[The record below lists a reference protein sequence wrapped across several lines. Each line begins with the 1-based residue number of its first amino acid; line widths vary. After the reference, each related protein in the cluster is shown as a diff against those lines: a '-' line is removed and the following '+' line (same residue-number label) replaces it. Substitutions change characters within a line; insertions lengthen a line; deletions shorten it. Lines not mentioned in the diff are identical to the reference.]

1 MKSLIFCFHFLRKNL
16 ISVLLSFLILTFTFF
31 YLITLLSKV
40 QYKLYVRDII
50 AASALEDALYA
61 MPFNSDGA
69 SAEQLQEQIARMDGV
84 SGILTFRT
92 FLNDF
97 LNGNGRYPV
106 NVFSYSDGMI
116 EHFRQ
121 NVKKGRWLD
130 GGADSLEA
138 VIGGTVWSGVRVGD
152 LVTLDNGLTCR
163 VVGILSDTAV
173 FPSFSRYSNAVCPA
187 DYLFKA
193 TDNVLFLNERALG
206 DAQLTKYEEPFL
218 SRNFFV
224 EFREDTSPSERDAV
238 VRELRNAGMVW
249 TFQEIERDS
258 EKELTDWI
266 RLQFPLPLF
275 LLLIA
280 TVNMVSICVVMLH
293 RSLPDLSKF
302 YLLGCTRRYAAVHL
316 TAGMGILFS
325 LPAALNILFAL
336 LRPHFIRWQFN
347 GRTYDYL
354 IDIRCLIPVAAHMA
368 FLLLIVG
375 LLNWFSFRTYSPF
388 DFYRRNL

>member
-1 MKSLIFCFHFLRKNL
+1 MKSLTFCFHFLRKNL
-16 ISVLLSFLILTFTFF
+16 ISVLLSLLILTFTFF
-31 YLITLLSKV
+31 YLITLLGKV
-40 QYKLYVRDII
+40 QYKLYVRDIM
-50 AASALEDALYA
+50 AESGLEDALYA
-61 MPFNSDGA
+61 MPFNGEGA

-84 SGILTFRT
+84 SGILTFRS
-92 FLNDF
+92 F
-97 LNGNGRYPV
+97 LNGNGKYPV
-106 NVFSYSDGMI
+106 NVFCYSDGMI
-116 EHFRQ
+116 GHFRQ

-130 GGADSLEA
+130 CGADSLEA
-138 VIGGTVWSGVRVGD
+138 VIGGAVWPGVRVGD

-163 VVGILSDTAV
+163 VVGILPDTAV
-173 FPSFSRYSNAVCPA
+173 YPSFSRYSNTVCPA

-193 TDNVLFLNERALG
+193 IDNVLFLNERALG
-206 DAQLTKYEEPFL
+206 DTQLTKYEEPFL
-218 SRNFFV
+218 SPNFFV
-224 EFREDTSPSERDAV
+224 EFREDASPAERDAV
-238 VRELRNAGMVW
+238 VRELQNAGMVW
-249 TFQEIERDS
+249 TFQEIGRDS

-280 TVNMVSICVVMLH
+280 TVNMVSICAVMLH

-325 LPAALNILFAL
+325 LPAALNILLAL
-336 LRPHFIRWQFN
+336 LRPHFIRRQFN
-347 GRTYDYL
+347 GRIYDYL
-354 IDIRCLIPVAAHMA
+354 IDLRCLIPVAAHMV

-375 LLNWFSFRTYSPF
+375 LLNRLSFRTYSPF